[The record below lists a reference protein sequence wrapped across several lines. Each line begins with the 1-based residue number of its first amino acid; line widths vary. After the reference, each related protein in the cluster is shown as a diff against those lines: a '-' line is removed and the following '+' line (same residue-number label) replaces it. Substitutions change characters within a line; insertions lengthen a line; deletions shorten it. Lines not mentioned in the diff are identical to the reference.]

1 MEPTK
6 EFDSK
11 YRYILVA
18 ARRARQIQS
27 GADALVQTSSR
38 KACRIAQDEIQAGKV
53 SYIVPDPPTPPVVP
67 EPEPS
72 EE

>member
-18 ARRARQIQS
+18 ARRARQLQN
-27 GADALVQTSSR
+27 GASALVETNSR

-53 SYIVPDPPTPPVVP
+53 TYVVP
-67 EPEPS
+67 EHTEPI
-72 EE
+72 EAPAPQPTDE

>member
-18 ARRARQIQS
+18 ARRARQLQN
-27 GADALVQTSSR
+27 GASALVETNSR

-53 SYIVPDPPTPPVVP
+53 TYVVP
-67 EPEPS
+67 EHAEAIEAPAPQTT